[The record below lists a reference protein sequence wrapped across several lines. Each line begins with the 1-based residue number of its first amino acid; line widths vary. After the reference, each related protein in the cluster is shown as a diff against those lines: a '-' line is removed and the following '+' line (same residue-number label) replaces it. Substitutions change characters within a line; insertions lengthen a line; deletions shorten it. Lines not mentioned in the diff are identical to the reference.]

1 MPLLCC
7 RSSRKIGTINL
18 FKTADEQWAGNI
30 PPTAFTQLKRRI
42 SMSSKWTFIGGILA
56 GIAGVFTAAAVS
68 VKLENQKDG
77 RCNAEEEPKRL
88 ALPESEGR

>member
-1 MPLLCC
+1 MQRAGQARLLSFRKNK
-7 RSSRKIGTINL
+7 RSKNMSNK
-18 FKTADEQWAGNI
+18 WA
-30 PPTAFTQLKRRI
+30 
-42 SMSSKWTFIGGILA
+42 FIGGILA

-77 RCNAEEEPKRL
+77 RCNADEEPKRL

>member
-1 MPLLCC
+1 MISLYALTR
-7 RSSRKIGTINL
+7 RSK
-18 FKTADEQWAGNI
+18 D
-30 PPTAFTQLKRRI
+30 
-42 SMSSKWTFIGGILA
+42 MSSKWAFIGGIMA

-68 VKLENQKDG
+68 VELENRRDG